1 MFLEA
6 RFTVTKSWSHPK
18 SLLKGM
24 DTERVMCTHNSKEE
38 WDYIVEKNTD
48 ATGGHHIEQNMSELK
63 GKWTMSSCICGA

>member
-1 MFLEA
+1 
-6 RFTVTKSWSHPK
+6 
-18 SLLKGM
+18 M

-63 GKWTMSSCICGA
+63 GK